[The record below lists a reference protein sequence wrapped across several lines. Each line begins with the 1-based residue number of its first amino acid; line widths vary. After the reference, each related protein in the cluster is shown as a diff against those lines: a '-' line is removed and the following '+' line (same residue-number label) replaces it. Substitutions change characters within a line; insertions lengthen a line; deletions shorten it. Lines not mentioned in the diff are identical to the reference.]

1 MNSCGFDCEVLNV
14 IHVLGLGIGGDF
26 EESESG
32 SVYSRRNTANKRKG
46 KEKETAALS
55 SCPPVVKNESVR

>member
-1 MNSCGFDCEVLNV
+1 MNVF
-14 IHVLGLGIGGDF
+14 HVLGLGIGGDF
-26 EESESG
+26 EVSESG

-55 SCPPVVKNESVR
+55 SCPPVVKNKSVR

>member
-1 MNSCGFDCEVLNV
+1 MNSCSFGCEVMNV
-14 IHVLGLGIGGDF
+14 FHVLGLGIGGDF
-26 EESESG
+26 EVSESG

-55 SCPPVVKNESVR
+55 SCPPVVKNKSVR